1 MALTNN
7 LKKLVHRKTPEFLTP
22 NPAGNTVAGGFIAAD
37 KSDIVPG
44 HDSVFY
50 VGGVSAIW
58 KNTPDEDGWQ
68 QVPNSGATGTFG
80 AGACGEYRAVSSPG
94 GAITLTPTAGTTST
108 ITTGLTLT
116 ASLAG
121 KKILIVAGPNAGLY
135 TDIISNTIGAN
146 AVITVAVQGVAFTTG
161 SLFRIYAGSLWFF
174 NSGAGTVGFSVYDIA
189 TNAWTA
195 RSVTG
200 LPTTFGTDGQLVST
214 GALMSNDGDGFDTG
228 TATAGAGTTLTCGSK
243 AWPTNAWS
251 NFEVRILSGTGAGQ
265 IRTVASNTG
274 TVLTVSVAWTT
285 NPDATSVF
293 GLSGNSDYFYLLG
306 NNAATMYRY
315 SISGNSWSTLAPVA
329 ARAGAAA
336 AGFSADWIDNV
347 QAADWN
353 DGSYGAHNA
362 AGTILRQN
370 GRYIYS
376 FRGGGSNILDVYDIA
391 ANTWIS
397 AVPYG
402 GQMETFTTGSCACD
416 IAGVIYIQKEATGRI
431 YQFKVA
437 ENVIRPFTTS
447 PMPQGA
453 AVVGDKMM
461 IQTYTDGADA
471 IRWLYSLGHTRA
483 EFTRWLIV

>member
-22 NPAGNTVAGGFIAAD
+22 NPAGNTVAGAFLCSD

-44 HDSVFY
+44 HDSTFY
-50 VGGVSAIW
+50 VAGVSAVW
-58 KNTPDEDGWQ
+58 KYTADEDGWQ
-68 QVPNSGATGTFG
+68 QLPNSGAAGTFG
-80 AGACGEYRAVSSPG
+80 AGACGEYRAVSAPLG
-94 GAITLTPTAGTTST
+94 IITQTPTAGTTST
-108 ITTGLTLT
+108 ITTSLTIT
-116 ASLAG
+116 SSLAG

-146 AVITVAVQGVAFTTG
+146 SVITVATQGAAFTTG

-174 NSGAGTVGFSVYDIA
+174 NSGAGAVGFTVYDIA
-189 TNAWTA
+189 QNTWSSRN
-195 RSVTG
+195 VTG

-228 TATAGAGTTLTCGSK
+228 TATAGAGTTLTCGTK
-243 AWPTNAWS
+243 TWPTNGWT
-251 NFEVRILSGTGAGQ
+251 NYEVRILSGTGAGQ

-274 TVLTVSVAWTT
+274 TVLTVSAAWTT

-293 GLSGNSDYFYLLG
+293 GLFGNSDHFYLLG
-306 NNAATMYRY
+306 NNAVTMYRY
-315 SISGNSWSTLAPVA
+315 TISTNTWATLAPVA

-336 AGFSADWIDNV
+336 AGFTADWIDNV
-347 QAADWN
+347 QAANWN

-376 FRGGGSNILDVYDIA
+376 FRGGSSNVLDVYDIA

-397 AVPYG
+397 GVPYG
-402 GQMETFTTGSCACD
+402 GQNETFTTGSHSCD
-416 IAGVIYIQKEATGRI
+416 IAGKIYYQKEATGRI
-431 YQFKVA
+431 FVFDVA
-437 ENVIRPFTTS
+437 ANALFPFTTS
-447 PMPQGA
+447 PMPQGT

-461 IQTYTDGADA
+461 IQTYTEGATS